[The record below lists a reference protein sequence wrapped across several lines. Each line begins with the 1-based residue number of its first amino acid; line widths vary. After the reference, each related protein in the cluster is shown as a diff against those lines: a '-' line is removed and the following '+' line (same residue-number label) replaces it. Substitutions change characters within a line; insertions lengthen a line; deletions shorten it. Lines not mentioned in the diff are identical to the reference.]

1 MAVKGK
7 GKAEPQVC
15 TVCGG
20 DVNADGECTICG
32 LRRPTNDLA
41 EQQAAETAH
50 AAPELDREEAVKLFK
65 KIEGVGDAKANAL
78 YESGFTSLESL
89 RDSKAP
95 DIAKQAGVDEKVA
108 KAIRDG
114 AVRMLKPAAQSGGGN
129 EALYKWLSGENGNGG
144 LSAWLGETGAGG
156 RQVEIPKDTNVDALK
171 KWLSGKED
179 AFQEWLGFEA
189 VPTVVAAEA
198 DVTRKIRE
206 MERMLEEK
214 DLQLS
219 DREREIEAMKVE
231 IDELRD
237 GLHRQLSAFK
247 DGSFDP
253 VKYIEEQA
261 SLNRQLQTEISK
273 RKQLEEEMDHLKKGS
288 IAVIKY
294 VKSQQR
300 AGVASPETKKRLA
313 EASMRNQEMEAE
325 VKRLSQVQ
333 DELKKQID
341 GGLQKLK
348 PNEKAIKEREL
359 ALIEKEANL
368 KAKEEQLSALE
379 EMAKRGEID
388 LGGASEELQQRLQE
402 ELREKEQ
409 EFQKEKENLTRKV
422 IGLEEEV
429 GKFRIE
435 EKLRKEAAELK
446 GKSKEEVNA
455 IYARKEQEILSKEK
469 SILIRE
475 QEIQRLKEELQNKE
489 DEMKKLTEPLKYKE
503 EEMLR
508 REEDLLYRER
518 LMQAQLRKIEEAK
531 AQGGSTEE
539 LELKERLEQLKGEI
553 QTKEEEVRAKEK
565 YLKVKMEELRL
576 REQGLIEEEIEARED
591 DRQLEIK
598 QDKVKTGT
606 PRLDDLLLGGIPFGS
621 NVSVYGPAYVGKEV
635 IVNAFMAEGL
645 KKGLPVIWVIT
656 DKTPSDIREEM
667 KFILPGYEEYEKM
680 GLVKYVDAYSR
691 SMGSDEQDQ
700 NTVYINDATDH
711 ESILKTVDDIAKEY
725 KKKYEYYRLAF
736 RSISTL
742 IAYLD
747 PTTTFKFLQPF
758 AGRRK
763 RDKAISF
770 YVIEKGMHEEQEI
783 QMLGSVM
790 DGSLEFKVEQL
801 KSYLAVKGIS
811 DVQSRAWIRYTYSKQ
826 AVSIGSFSLDHI
838 K

>member
-1 MAVKGK
+1 LAVKGK

-32 LRRPTNDLA
+32 LKQPNTGSSA
-41 EQQAAETAH
+41 SQVEETPQS
-50 AAPELDREEAVKLFK
+50 APELDRDEAVKLFK
-65 KIEGVGDAKANAL
+65 QIEGVGDARANAL

-89 RDSKAP
+89 RDTAVDEIARQANLDEK
-95 DIAKQAGVDEKVA
+95 IAKAVH
-108 KAIRDG
+108 DG
-114 AVRMLKPAAQSGGGN
+114 AVKAIGAGKTPGSGN

-144 LSAWLGETGAGG
+144 LSDWLGGSAMGTKSSEM
-156 RQVEIPKDTNVDALK
+156 PKDTNVDALK

-189 VPTVVAAEA
+189 TPAAATAEV
-198 DVTRKIRE
+198 DVSRKIRD
-206 MERMLEEK
+206 MERTLEEK

-219 DREREIEAMKVE
+219 DREREMEAMKVE
-231 IDELRD
+231 IEELKD

-300 AGVASPETKKRLA
+300 AGVAGPETKKRLA
-313 EASMRNQEMEAE
+313 EEAMKRKELEAE
-325 VKRLSQVQ
+325 VARLTEIHG
-333 DELKKQID
+333 ELKKQLD
-341 GGLQKLK
+341 GGLEKLK
-348 PNEKAIKEREL
+348 PNEKKLKEREL
-359 ALIEKEANL
+359 ALVEKEASL
-368 KAKEEQLSALE
+368 TAKQEQLSALE

-402 ELREKEQ
+402 ELREKDQ
-409 EFQKEKENLTRKV
+409 EFQKDKEELSRKV
-422 IGLEEEV
+422 IALEEEV
-429 GKFRIE
+429 GKYRIE
-435 EKLRKEAAELK
+435 EKLRQEAAELK
-446 GKSKEEVNA
+446 GKSKEEINT

-503 EEMLR
+503 EEMTR

-518 LMQAQLRKIEEAK
+518 LIQAQLRKVEEAK

-565 YLKVKMEELRL
+565 YLKGKMEELRL
-576 REQGLIEEEIEARED
+576 REQGLIEEEIEAREE
-591 DRQLEIK
+591 DRQMEIK

-635 IVNAFMAEGL
+635 IVSAFMAEGL
-645 KKGLPVIWVIT
+645 KKGLPIIWVIT

-680 GLVKYVDAYSR
+680 GIVKYVDAYSR
-691 SMGSDEQDQ
+691 SMGSDEQDP

-801 KSYLAVKGIS
+801 KSFLAVKGIS

-826 AVSIGSFSLDHI
+826 SVSIGSFSLDHI